1 MSTTSR
7 NSGRFFAALILIG
20 LGCIFLLSNLHY
32 VHAGRFIANWWPSI
46 LILMGL
52 KGFLFDRRRVGP
64 LVLVAV
70 GVVLQ
75 LIGLDYLDWD
85 VFGTWWPLV
94 LIVIGLSW
102 LVRPQIQ
109 HHRLAE
115 SAGPD
120 RLEAM
125 SIFSSHAPVVTSQ
138 SFQGGNATAIFG
150 SVKIDLRGARLA
162 ESGAV
167 LDATALMG
175 DVVLRAP
182 ASWNVVISGSPLF
195 GNARDT
201 RGTRRDE
208 FGPAGAPS
216 FGPPLSAAGQTLQV
230 RAEVIFGKLEIRD

>member
-1 MSTTSR
+1 MSPTSR

-20 LGCIFLLSNLHY
+20 LGCVFLLGNLHY
-32 VHAGRFIANWWPSI
+32 VRAGRFIANWWPSI

-52 KGFLFDRRRVGP
+52 KGILLDRRRVGP
-64 LVLVAV
+64 LVLLAV

-75 LIGLDYLDWD
+75 LIQLDYLDWD
-85 VFGTWWPLV
+85 VFGTWWPLI

-102 LVRPQIQ
+102 LVRPQFQ
-109 HHRLAE
+109 HHRLGE
-115 SAGPD
+115 VAGAD

-150 SVKIDLRGARLA
+150 SVKLDLRGARLA
-162 ESGAV
+162 EGGAA

-175 DVVLRAP
+175 DVVVRAP

-201 RGTRRDE
+201 RGTRRDAP
-208 FGPAGAPS
+208 GSASAPS
-216 FGPPLSAAGQTLQV
+216 FGPPLPTAGQTLQV
-230 RAEVIFGKLEIRD
+230 RAQVIFGNLEIRD